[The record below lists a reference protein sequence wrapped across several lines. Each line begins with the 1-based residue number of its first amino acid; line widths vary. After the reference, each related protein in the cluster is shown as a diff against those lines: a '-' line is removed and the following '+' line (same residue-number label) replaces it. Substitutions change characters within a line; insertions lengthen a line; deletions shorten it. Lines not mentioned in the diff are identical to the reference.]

1 MSQTSSC
8 CYFTIISPKKWTG
21 DTLLESLKE
30 GRSLILIKKIAEKH
44 GCIASCLSAMHYL
57 TGSDTV
63 PKIFDTVKVPA
74 WNVLLKNPLNHLGN
88 LDALLE
94 VIAEEINTFVARCYG
109 AKNSADMAELR
120 FVCSAKFIL

>member
-1 MSQTSSC
+1 MTKMSSC
-8 CYFTIISPKKWTG
+8 CYLTIISLKKWTG
-21 DTLLESLKE
+21 DILLEYLKE

-74 WNVLLKNPLNHLGN
+74 
-88 LDALLE
+88 
-94 VIAEEINTFVARCYG
+94 
-109 AKNSADMAELR
+109 
-120 FVCSAKFIL
+120 